1 MEVTKS
7 GQVGQGASLKSLRAP
22 VVGVA
27 EVVELDSGAAEA
39 TEAAELDAVLSLSVS
54 ARSSGCLMAG
64 AASKNL
70 KGSISAPLPKKVTK
84 RVHNSRQSELA
95 RAMKRC

>member
-7 GQVGQGASLKSLRAP
+7 GQVGRGASLKSLQAP

-39 TEAAELDAVLSLSVS
+39 TEAAELAMDAVSSLSVS
-54 ARSSGCLMAG
+54 ARSSSYLMAG

-70 KGSISAPLPKKVTK
+70 KGSISAPLPKEVTK
-84 RVHNSRQSELA
+84 RVHNGSWNWQG
-95 RAMKRC
+95 